1 MHFAFSLGCRKQ
13 IGNRIACAVFRQWH
27 GLFSLSAYCCSFPLP
42 CLRIRR
48 AQRKNHPLRCNMP
61 RRGWFLKG
69 RIQLCE
75 KRCSLVKALTL
86 HRAGHHAF
94 DQLILEHDEQDEHR
108 QHRQHQHG

>member
-1 MHFAFSLGCRKQ
+1 MARLVFP
-13 IGNRIACAVFRQWH
+13 IGLLL
-27 GLFSLSAYCCSFPLP
+27 LFPSPLP
-42 CLRIRR
+42 PHT
-48 AQRKNHPLRCNMP
+48 AGPEKNHPLRCNMP

-75 KRCSLVKALTL
+75 KRCSLVKALAL